1 MKNNVRTMLSK
12 QGISQ
17 AELCRRAD
25 ALNPTML
32 SQIASG
38 TKNPS
43 LMTAQRISKALGVA
57 VEAAFPLF
65 RNHHQAGKA
74 GSSGHAV

>member
-1 MKNNVRTMLSK
+1 MKNNVQTMLWR
-12 QGISQ
+12 QRISQ

-43 LMTAQRISKALGVA
+43 LMTAQRIARALGVT
-57 VEAAFPLF
+57 VEAAFPQF
-65 RNHHQAGKA
+65 KTQQAGKA
-74 GSSGHAV
+74 GSAGHAV